1 MVLITRCVNHHL
13 TLIINANIFSKLDHI
28 CQNFQSLVTGI
39 HYILDRTFIQ
49 NISNR
54 YIPKT
59 WSKTVNNF
67 ENIQEK

>member
-1 MVLITRCVNHHL
+1 MVLITRFVNHHF
-13 TLIINANIFSKLDHI
+13 TLIINANIFCKLDHI
-28 CQNFQSLVTGI
+28 SQNFQSLITGI